1 MATRT
6 PLTAAERQ
14 YIQRRKLS
22 GATLRQIADELHCA
36 RSTARKWWRR
46 QQQGHLPPSRGRP
59 AQGILSTYPAAL
71 VRQAIA
77 IKRDHPHWGPANVK
91 LELRRQ
97 PPWQTARLP
106 SDARLAAL
114 FKACCPEALQP
125 RHRRQ
130 YPERPP
136 TPVRLPHQRWQIDG
150 KEHVV
155 TGDQEIVTM
164 LDVRDVA
171 AALMIASRAI
181 VTTTLKGWRKVTLP
195 EVQATL
201 RTAFLEWGMP
211 LEIQTDHEV
220 VYTGAPSADFPSHF
234 TLWLVGLGITH
245 LTSRNRRPTDQP
257 HIERNHRTLAEM
269 TWADA
274 TFGDVALLQA
284 AADERR
290 ARYNTELPVHA
301 ASCHGQP
308 PLLAHPQA
316 RHSGRPYHPAM
327 EWTLF
332 EMARVDRYL
341 AALVWTR
348 QISAS
353 GTISLGHQVYGVGR
367 TYAHQ
372 TVSVRFVR
380 ASRSFHIQSADGTI
394 LVEHGAVGLDKVDL
408 IGFMPWEGAKPLG
421 WQLPLP
427 LEGV

>member
-1 MATRT
+1 MATRI

-14 YIQRRKLS
+14 YIQQRKLA
-22 GATLRQIADELHCA
+22 GATLRQIAHELHCA
-36 RSTARKWWRR
+36 CVTVRKWWRR
-46 QQQGHLPPSRGRP
+46 QRAGQFPPSRGRP

-71 VRQAIA
+71 VSEAIA
-77 IKRDHPHWGPANVK
+77 IKRDHPHWGPANVR
-91 LELRRQ
+91 LQLRRQ
-97 PPWQTARLP
+97 PAWQTARLP

-114 FKACCPEALQP
+114 FKACCPEAVQP
-125 RHRRQ
+125 RQRRQ

-150 KEHVV
+150 KEHVL
-155 TGDQEIVTM
+155 TGDQQIVTM

-181 VTTTLKGWRKVTLP
+181 VTTTHKGWRKVTLP

-220 VYTGAPSADFPSHF
+220 VYTGAPTADFPSQF
-234 TLWLVGLGITH
+234 TLWVVGLGITH
-245 LTSRNRRPTDQP
+245 LTSRHRRPTDQP

-269 TWADA
+269 TWADV
-274 TFGDVALLQA
+274 TFGDVAQLQG
-284 AADERR
+284 AADDRR

-316 RHSGRPYHPAM
+316 CHSGRPYHVAM

-332 EMARVDRYL
+332 ELARVDAYL
-341 AALVWTR
+341 AAQLWTR
-348 QISAS
+348 QISAT
-353 GTISLGHQVYGVGR
+353 GTISLGHHVYGVGR
-367 TYAHQ
+367 AYAHQ
-372 TVSVRFVR
+372 TVSVRFLR
-380 ASRSFHIQSADGTI
+380 DSRSFCIQSADGTI
-394 LVEHGAVGLDKVDL
+394 LVEHEAVGLDKGDL
-408 IGFMPWEGAKPLG
+408 IGFMPWERAKPLE

>member
-6 PLTAAERQ
+6 PLTAAERH
-14 YIQRRKLS
+14 YIQRRKQA
-22 GATLRQIADELHCA
+22 GATLRQIAHELHCA
-36 RSTARKWWRR
+36 VSTMRKWWRR
-46 QQQGHLPPSRGRP
+46 QREGHLPPSRGRP

-71 VRQAIA
+71 VSQAIA
-77 IKRDHPHWGPANVK
+77 IKREHPHWGPANVK
-91 LELRRQ
+91 LELRRL
-97 PPWQTARLP
+97 PAFQTAHLP

-114 FKACCPEALQP
+114 FKACCPEAVQP
-125 RHRRQ
+125 RQRRQ

-155 TGDQEIVTM
+155 LADQEIVTM

-181 VTTTLKGWRKVTLP
+181 VTTTAKGWRKVTLP

-234 TLWLVGLGITH
+234 TLWLVGLGIEH
-245 LTSRNRRPTDQP
+245 IPSRHRRPTDQP

-269 TWADA
+269 TWADE
-274 TFGDVALLQA
+274 TFGAVAQLQD
-284 AADERR
+284 AADDRR
-290 ARYNTELPVHA
+290 TRYNTELPVHA
-301 ASCHGQP
+301 ADCHGQP
-308 PLLAHPQA
+308 PLVAHPHA

-332 EMARVDRYL
+332 EIARVDAYL
-341 AALVWTR
+341 AAQVWTR
-348 QISAS
+348 QISAN

-367 TYAHQ
+367 AYAHQ
-372 TVSVRFVR
+372 TVSVRFVC
-380 ASRSFHIQSADGTI
+380 ASRSFRIQSADGTI
-394 LVEHGAVGLDKVDL
+394 LVEQKAVGLDKVDL